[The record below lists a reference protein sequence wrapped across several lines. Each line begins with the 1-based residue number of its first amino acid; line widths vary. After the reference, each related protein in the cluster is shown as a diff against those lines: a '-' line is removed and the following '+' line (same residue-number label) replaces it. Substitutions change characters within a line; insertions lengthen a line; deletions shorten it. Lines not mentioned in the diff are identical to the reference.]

1 MSLQIV
7 SQLAITCAD
16 QSVTEAWYT
25 KNFGFRRA
33 RVAKLPD
40 GKEIIFLKMADSSFY
55 LELFASDQD
64 SPLPQATNDGYTFP
78 GFRHL
83 AFKVDDV
90 DKKLLE
96 IDSPVIS
103 LGPLDFDS
111 YIPGWRTVWILD
123 PDGRVIEI
131 SQGFMDEQ

>member
-1 MSLQIV
+1 MTLQII

-16 QSVTEAWYT
+16 QSVTEEWYT

-55 LELFASDQD
+55 LELFASDES
-64 SPLPQATNDGYTFP
+64 SPLPQAVNDGYTFP

-96 IDSPVIS
+96 IDSPDIS

-111 YIPGWRTVWILD
+111 YIPGWRTVWIRD

-131 SQGFMDEQ
+131 SQGFKDE

>member
-1 MSLQIV
+1 MTLQIV

-55 LELFASDQD
+55 LELFAADEP
-64 SPLPQATNDGYTFP
+64 SPIPQAINDGHTFP

-90 DKKLLE
+90 DKKLME

-103 LGPLDFDS
+103 LGPLDFDG
-111 YIPGWRTVWILD
+111 YITGWRTVWIVD
-123 PDGRVIEI
+123 PDGRIIEI
-131 SQGFMDEQ
+131 SQGFQDE